1 MAPVQAGRVPSL
13 GPLLLLALASSTSLV
28 AATVQHSDG
37 ERSASATTRERDV
50 LAIHSGAEIDGIE
63 VRRWLA

>member
-1 MAPVQAGRVPSL
+1 MAPGQAGRVPSL

-28 AATVQHSDG
+28 TATVQQSDG
-37 ERSASATTRERDV
+37 EGSASATTRERDL
-50 LAIHSGAEIDGIE
+50 LAIHAGAEIGGIE